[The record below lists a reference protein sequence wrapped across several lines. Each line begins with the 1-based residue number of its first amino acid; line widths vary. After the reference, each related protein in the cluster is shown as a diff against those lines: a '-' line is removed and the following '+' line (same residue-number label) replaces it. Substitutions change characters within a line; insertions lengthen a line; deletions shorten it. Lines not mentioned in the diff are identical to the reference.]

1 MPMLVRRVRFS
12 APSCPSTA
20 ARCAEAHPTNAR
32 AWIVLSLACV
42 LAGCGHVPPN
52 RAPDAPTSAAF
63 KETPPGWINAAPA
76 DTLDRGPWWQLF
88 GDPTLDALVPRIE
101 VSNQNVA
108 AAAAAYAQARALVR
122 EQRASL
128 FPALS
133 LDGGVTR
140 SGGRASTSG
149 GGTRYQLVLG
159 ASWEPDVW
167 GRVSG
172 TVNAAG
178 AKAQASAAD
187 LAAARLS
194 AQGEF
199 VTDYLSLRET
209 DAEMALLRSTIE
221 GYERSLQIAKN
232 RYDAGVAPKS
242 DLLQAQTQLA
252 NAQAEL
258 AGLERQ
264 RAQLEHAMAV
274 LSGEVPA
281 NFTLPPGDWKSTTV
295 PAVPPGVL
303 SALLQRRPD
312 IAAAERRVAAANAQ
326 IGVARAAFFPALTLS
341 GNYGLGAAS
350 LGNLFSASAA
360 SWSLGLSLAQ
370 TLFDAGAR
378 SARVDEARAAWEQT
392 VAQYRQT
399 VLGAFQS
406 VEDQLA
412 AARVLE
418 QQQAL
423 RRQASEAAEQT
434 EQQVMNRYR
443 AGQVSYT
450 EVVTAQATALNA
462 RRALL
467 QVGASRQTA
476 AVALIQ
482 ALGGGWKSAQIDTA
496 ASP

>member
-1 MPMLVRRVRFS
+1 MMLAAALLLTACAHAPPMQ
-12 APSCPSTA
+12 
-20 ARCAEAHPTNAR
+20 
-32 AWIVLSLACV
+32 
-42 LAGCGHVPPN
+42 
-52 RAPDAPTSAAF
+52 APDAPTSASF
-63 KETPPGWINAAPA
+63 KETPPGWITAAPA
-76 DTLDRGPWWQLF
+76 DTLDRGPWWALF
-88 GDPTLDALVPRIE
+88 GDPALDTLVPRIA

-128 FPALS
+128 FPTLS
-133 LDGGVTR
+133 LDGSAAR
-140 SGGRASTSG
+140 SGGRASTSASS
-149 GGTRYQLVLG
+149 GTRYQLGLG

-167 GRVSG
+167 GRLSG
-172 TVNAAG
+172 GVDAAG
-178 AKAQASAAD
+178 ARAQASAAD

-199 VTDYLSLRET
+199 VTDYLSARET
-209 DAEMALLRSTIE
+209 DAEMALLRASIE
-221 GYERSLQIAKN
+221 GYQRSAQITKN

-242 DLLQAQTQLA
+242 DLLQAQTTLA

-258 AGLERQ
+258 VGLEQQ
-264 RAQLEHAMAV
+264 RAKLEHAMAV
-274 LSGEVPA
+274 LVGDAPA
-281 NFTLPPGDWKSTTV
+281 NFTLPAGEWKSTTV
-295 PAVPPGVL
+295 PAVPTGVP

-312 IAAAERRVAAANAQ
+312 IAAAERRVAAANSQ
-326 IGVARAAFFPALTLS
+326 VGVARAAFFPAFTLS
-341 GNYGLGAAS
+341 GNYGLGATS
-350 LGNLFSASAA
+350 VGNLFSASAA

-378 SARVDEARAAWEQT
+378 SARVDEARSAWEQT
-392 VAQYRQT
+392 VAQYRQA
-399 VLGAFQS
+399 VLGAFQD

-423 RRQASEAAEQT
+423 RRQASEAADQT

-450 EVVTAQATALNA
+450 EVVTAQVSALNA
-462 RRALL
+462 RRALV
-467 QVGASRQTA
+467 QVASSRQMA

-482 ALGGGWKSAQIDTA
+482 ALGGGWNATQVETASAA
-496 ASP
+496 AR